1 MTYNILEY
9 QQIMSQSVL
18 PVFGLTEKK
27 VKLEAFG
34 SGLINSTWKV
44 TTTSDEYILQRLNHL
59 VFNEPEDIAY
69 NISLIASYLK
79 QHYPAYSFAAPI
91 TAEDGASLVYLENEG
106 FFRMFPFVKGS
117 YAKEVVETATEA
129 YEAAVQFGR
138 FTHLLSG
145 LDATKLKITIPSFHD
160 LSLRYRQFMLALET
174 GNAERIIEADALI
187 KKVMD
192 NRSIA
197 EQYQLIKTNPECKLR
212 VTHHDTKISN
222 VLFNKDGNGLCVIDL
237 DTVMPGHFISDVG
250 DMMRTYLSPVSEEES
265 DFSKIEIRASIFEAI
280 VRGYYSEMKTDL
292 TETEK
297 QLFFYAG
304 KFMIYMQ
311 AIRFLTDYL
320 NDDVYYGAR
329 YEKHNFIR
337 ASNQLVLL
345 EQLIAKE
352 NELVP
357 LINRILSTNE

>member
-9 QQIMSQSVL
+9 QQIMSQTVL
-18 PVFGLTEKK
+18 PVFGLTENK

-44 TTTSDEYILQRLNHL
+44 TTSSDEYILQRLNHL
-59 VFNEPEDIAY
+59 VFSEPEDIAH
-69 NISLIASYLK
+69 NISLIVTHLRK
-79 QHYPAYSFAAPI
+79 HYPSYNFAAPVE
-91 TAEDGASLVYLENEG
+91 AKDGATLVYLENEG
-106 FFRMFPFVKGS
+106 FFRLFPFVKGS
-117 YAKEVVETATEA
+117 YTKDVVETADEA
-129 YEAAVQFGR
+129 YEAAAQFGR
-138 FTHLLSG
+138 FTHVLSG
-145 LDATKLKITIPSFHD
+145 LDIAELKITIPSFHD
-160 LSLRYRQFMLALET
+160 LSLRYKQFLAALEN
-174 GNAERIIEADALI
+174 GNAERIIESDVLI
-187 KKVMD
+187 RKVME

-197 EQYQLIKTNPECKLR
+197 EQYQLIKTNPDCKLR

-222 VLFNKDGNGLCVIDL
+222 VLFDNEGKGLCVIDL

-265 DFSKIEIRASIFEAI
+265 DFSKIEVRASIFEAI
-280 VRGYYSEMKTDL
+280 VKGYYNEMKTDL
-292 TETEK
+292 TKAEK
-297 QLFFYAG
+297 QLFFYSG

-337 ASNQLVLL
+337 AANQLVLL
-345 EQLIAKE
+345 EKLIEKE
-352 NELVP
+352 NELTP
-357 LINRILSTNE
+357 LINQILSTNE

>member
-1 MTYNILEY
+1 
-9 QQIMSQSVL
+9 MSQSVL

-44 TTTSDEYILQRLNHL
+44 TTIGDQYILQRLNHL
-59 VFNEPEDIAY
+59 VFSEPEDIAF
-69 NISLIASYLK
+69 NISLIASHLK
-79 QHYPAYSFAAPI
+79 KHFPAYTFAAPV
-91 TAEDGASLVYLENEG
+91 TAADGATLVYLENEG
-106 FFRMFPFVKGS
+106 FFRLFPFIKGS
-117 YAKEVVETATEA
+117 YAKEVVESATEA
-129 YEAAVQFGR
+129 YEAATQFGR

-145 LDATKLKITIPSFHD
+145 LDTAQLKITIPSFHD
-160 LSLRYRQFMLALET
+160 LSLRYRQFLTALEK
-174 GNAERIIEADALI
+174 GNPERIIEADALLQ
-187 KKVMD
+187 KVMD
-192 NRSIA
+192 NKSIA
-197 EQYQLIKTNPECKLR
+197 DQYELIKTNPDCKLR

-222 VLFNKDGNGLCVIDL
+222 VLFNKEGKGLCVIDL
-237 DTVMPGHFISDVG
+237 DTVMPGRFISDVG

-280 VRGYYSEMKTDL
+280 VQGYYNEMKTDL

-297 QLFFYAG
+297 QLFFYSG
-304 KFMIYMQ
+304 KLMIYMQ

-345 EQLIAKE
+345 EKLMAKE

-357 LINRILSTNE
+357 LINHILTRDK

>member
-1 MTYNILEY
+1 MSYNILEY

-18 PVFGLTEKK
+18 PVFGLAETK
-27 VKLEAFG
+27 VKMEAFG
-34 SGLINSTWKV
+34 TGLINNTWKV
-44 TTTSDEYILQRLNHL
+44 TTASNEYILQRLNHI
-59 VFNEPEDIAY
+59 VFNEPEDIAH
-69 NISLIASYLK
+69 NINLIATYLK
-79 QHYPAYSFAAPI
+79 QQFPTYSFAAPI
-91 TAEDGASLVYLENEG
+91 TAADGASLVYLEQEG

-117 YAKEVVETATEA
+117 YAKEVVETAQEA

-138 FTHLLSG
+138 FTHVLSG
-145 LDATKLKITIPSFHD
+145 LDTTQLKITIPSFHD
-160 LSLRYRQFMLALET
+160 LSWRYQHFLTALEH
-174 GNAERIIEADALI
+174 GNPDRITEADALVQ
-187 KKVMD
+187 KVID
-192 NRSIA
+192 NKSIA
-197 EQYQLIKTNPECKLR
+197 EKYQHIKTNTDCKLR

-222 VLFNKDGNGLCVIDL
+222 VLFNKDGKGLCVIDL

-250 DMMRTYLSPVSEEES
+250 DMMRTYLSPVSEEEA
-265 DFSKIEIRASIFEAI
+265 DFSKIEIRADIFEAI
-280 VRGYYSEMKTDL
+280 VRGYYGEMKTDL

-329 YEKHNFIR
+329 YHKHNFIR

-345 EQLIAKE
+345 EKLIAKE

-357 LINRILSTNE
+357 LINRILE